1 MCQNIAVSNLDTRF
15 LFGSHAPAKLEKY
28 NCPLKTP
35 TESPPARV
43 LMFVAL
49 KTVSE
54 PTAHAPGIW
63 PNVRA
68 ADAGRSDA
76 GSTRPKRPGRA
87 LHPPLV
93 THELR
98 GSGKTE
104 LAAETRFRVP
114 GALFTALAP
123 VFLVRWAVPQVP
135 PTALPTAGLEV
146 AFPSR

>member
-1 MCQNIAVSNLDTRF
+1 M
-15 LFGSHAPAKLEKY
+15 
-28 NCPLKTP
+28 
-35 TESPPARV
+35 
-43 LMFVAL
+43 AL

-76 GSTRPKRPGRA
+76 ASARPRRPV
-87 LHPPLV
+87 V